1 MKSFALLGSFVS
13 EPCRAQSRLL
23 QLPQLPNSFK
33 QSRIGSEKLSML
45 LICLASMSSVSR
57 NFGMPHSSCAQEK
70 SCLGSSLLRITR
82 LARQPNFSK
91 NFRQSIT
98 WSSFLPYLRGM
109 TPRRLS
115 SIQQSFSITDES
127 WEGIIRIT
135 FLGLVISM
143 NRLTTWKDSLDT
155 LCLRHLSVELE
166 STSAMA
172 VITLLTGLCRESTAQ
187 RLFSTHLLQ
196 LEGSLNPCGPLKLDV
211 LPLQTTIS
219 P

>member
-1 MKSFALLGSFVS
+1 MKSFALPGSFVS

-33 QSRIGSEKLSML
+33 PSRIGSEKLSML
-45 LICLASMSSVSR
+45 LISQASMSLVSK

-70 SCLGSSLLRITR
+70 SYLGSSLLRIMR
-82 LARQPNFSK
+82 LARQLNFSK
-91 NFRQSIT
+91 SFRQSIT

-109 TPRRLS
+109 MPRRQS
-115 SIQQSFSITDES
+115 STQQLFSITEES
-127 WEGIIRIT
+127 WEDIIRIT

-143 NRLTTWKDSLDT
+143 SRHTTWKDSLDT
-155 LCLRHLSVELE
+155 LCLRRLSVELE

-172 VITLLTGLCRESTAQ
+172 VITLLTGLCRELTAL

-196 LEGSLNPCGPLKLDV
+196 LEGSLSPCGPSKLDA

-219 P
+219 R

>member
-1 MKSFALLGSFVS
+1 
-13 EPCRAQSRLL
+13 
-23 QLPQLPNSFK
+23 
-33 QSRIGSEKLSML
+33 ML
-45 LICLASMSSVSR
+45 LICLVSMSLVSK

-70 SCLGSSLLRITR
+70 SYLGSSLLRIMR

-98 WSSFLPYLRGM
+98 WSLFLPFLRGTM
-109 TPRRLS
+109 PRRLS
-115 SIQQSFSITDES
+115 STQQLFSITEES

-135 FLGLVISM
+135 FRGLVISM
-143 NRLTTWKDSLDT
+143 SRHTTWKDSLDT

-166 STSAMA
+166 LTSAMA
-172 VITLLTGLCRESTAQ
+172 VITLLTGLCKELTVQ

-196 LEGSLNPCGPLKLDV
+196 LEGSLSPCGPLRLDV